1 MVENADGCRM
11 EDPVRF
17 VVVRSR
23 SSGFVVSPSLAM
35 RTHGC
40 SRYRCGGVIS
50 TPVAVELDVGRDVV
64 FRENPHQLEEKLFS
78 RCSPVAATHAGDFC

>member
-1 MVENADGCRM
+1 MEN
-11 EDPVRF
+11 PVRF